1 MESSVLENRAHCDEF
16 SLHLPNPCV
25 RKECD
30 YTPNNSSKLNV
41 HLPDSHIDE
50 EAIGPVSDMSEN
62 ESQILQVDGN
72 LTISDI
78 SAPAITI
85 AAGSMDMSTPIP
97 QDNTSDLQYN
107 YRLSSGNQSKR
118 LVDNTD

>member
-1 MESSVLENRAHCDEF
+1 MLIHLSNGQLSKNQV
-16 SLHLPNPCV
+16 SLHLPHPCV

-30 YTPNNSSKLNV
+30 YTPNNSSNVNV

-78 SAPAITI
+78 SDPAITI
-85 AAGSMDMSTPIP
+85 AAGSMDNGHVDP
-97 QDNTSDLQYN
+97 Y
-107 YRLSSGNQSKR
+107 SSGQYIR
-118 LVDNTD
+118 PAIQL